1 MDAVDPRTT
10 GPTGSLPTEGPPS
23 RDASSG
29 SLLAGPYRR
38 VTLAVLATIAIASYN
53 NLSVSAALPAIGDD
67 LGDVGLLPWTITVE
81 LLAASVA
88 VLVTGPVID
97 GLGVRRTFRGAVI
110 AFTAASI
117 ACAAAPSLPV
127 LVATRAAQGLTA
139 GAVIAVG
146 VAATGLAFPDRLRPR
161 AYAANSA
168 VWGVMGVAGPAVAAL
183 VLTVTSWR
191 GVFLVNVPVAL
202 VAGAAGWR
210 VLPDRRGG
218 ETADPL
224 DVRGTALVVVFTVA
238 ALALASGRIPLV
250 VVPLTL
256 AAGTAYV
263 VHARHHRHPVVRLA
277 HLTGPRWRH
286 LHLVTVAALAGG
298 VGANALLPVYLR
310 GARAT
315 STALAAFS
323 VLFLT
328 VGWTSAAWV
337 SSRLQDHHRGE
348 RVVWWGAL
356 LLAPASVATA
366 LTVLADVAVPLV
378 FAAFFALGGGVG
390 MVSTSALATLQGR
403 APATEMGRVSSA
415 HQFLRTL
422 AISYGTAVAG
432 AVLFAVVAARTGDVS
447 AVRDLLGGTAP
458 TTTSAT
464 AAALADGYG
473 LALGALAV
481 VCVAALAPAR
491 LIERDS
497 AAGPAHAAGAG

>member
-1 MDAVDPRTT
+1 MAPDDPRPTA
-10 GPTGSLPTEGPPS
+10 PTGGLPPVEPPPEG
-23 RDASSG
+23 
-29 SLLAGPYRR
+29 LLSGPYRR

-88 VLVTGPVID
+88 VLVAGPVID
-97 GLGVRRTFRGAVI
+97 GLGVRRTFRGAVV
-110 AFTAASI
+110 AFTAASV

-139 GAVIAVG
+139 GVVIAVG

-191 GVFLVNVPVAL
+191 GVFLVNVPVAMA
-202 VAGAAGWR
+202 AGAVGWR
-210 VLPDRRGG
+210 VLPDRRGH
-218 ETADPL
+218 EAADPF
-224 DVRGTALVVVFTVA
+224 DVRGTAVVVVFTVA
-238 ALALASGRIPLV
+238 ALALASGRIPV
-250 VVPLTL
+250 IVAPVTL
-256 AAGTAYV
+256 AAGWAYV
-263 VHARHHRHPVVRLA
+263 VHARRHRHPVVRLA
-277 HLTGPRWRH
+277 HLTARRWRH
-286 LHLVTVAALAGG
+286 LHLVTAAALAGG

-337 SSRLQDHHRGE
+337 SSRLQDRHRGE
-348 RVVWWGAL
+348 RVAWWGAL
-356 LLAPASVATA
+356 LLAPASVAA
-366 LTVLADVAVPLV
+366 AVTVLAGVAVPLV
-378 FAAFFALGGGVG
+378 FVAFFALGGGVG

-403 APATEMGRVSSA
+403 ARASEMGRVSSA

-447 AVRDLLGGTAP
+447 AVRDLLGGAAP
-458 TTTSAT
+458 ATSSAT
-464 AAALADGYG
+464 ATALADGYG
-473 LALGALAV
+473 LALGVLAL

-491 LIERDS
+491 VIERDA
-497 AAGPAHAAGAG
+497 AAGPAHAAGDG